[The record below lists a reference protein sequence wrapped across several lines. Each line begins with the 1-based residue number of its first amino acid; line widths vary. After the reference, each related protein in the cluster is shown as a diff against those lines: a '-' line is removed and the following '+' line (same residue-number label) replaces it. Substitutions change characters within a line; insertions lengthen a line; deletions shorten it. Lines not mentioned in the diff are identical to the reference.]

1 MYELLAWMR
10 YTCETCVL
18 CFCIF
23 SPMHARSLKKK
34 VNFDTKND
42 GSFLADAKEN
52 AERSWTPPL
61 VRSISRTHN
70 VTAESVVVIF

>member
-1 MYELLAWMR
+1 MCALL
-10 YTCETCVL
+10 L
-18 CFCIF
+18 HFF
-23 SPMHARSLKKK
+23 SPMHAREALKKRSISIQK
-34 VNFDTKND
+34 TTRR
-42 GSFLADAKEN
+42 FLADAKEN